1 MMPSARPV
9 YITIDPITEFEK
21 HCVRYG
27 MRFILIAYRG
37 IVRLQTGAEIFDAR
51 RETRETALT
60 DGVDDESYAAV
71 RLLMSPLPGAGNERG
86 REWRDKMMAI
96 CCLTFHCVCVCVCV
110 HSGPSWTTHAT

>member
-1 MMPSARPV
+1 VPAPVAVPFLATAATVRSLSTVPNIACCFLAVGSTCVSWSVAMMPSAHPV

-51 RETRETALT
+51 REKRETALT
-60 DGVDDESYAAV
+60 DWLADDESYAAV
-71 RLLMSPLPGAGNERG
+71 CG
-86 REWRDKMMAI
+86 
-96 CCLTFHCVCVCVCV
+96 C
-110 HSGPSWTTHAT
+110 